1 MYKIM
6 FVDDEEQNLFLMEKI
21 LDWEEIGFRVCGIAL
36 DGEEGIKVYEETEPD
51 VVCVDIRMDEM
62 DGLTLIREL
71 QKKGRKC
78 VFIIVTAYSEFS
90 YAQTAIKLGVK
101 NYLLKPISRKE
112 MIPMMKEIKKELD
125 ENQKKEM
132 QSLFFSQQY
141 KNTVFADTIAEM
153 EKYCFEKKKEP
164 QLEYLDEIIEGR
176 NMRGIELFS
185 EPEDI
190 EDFMPCIEKWP
201 FQYKTVRD
209 DCLYGIILED
219 QLDTIQKAFEDL
231 VKKNMKNKIFMQIN
245 PSFHDKL
252 GFQNAFIDGFQYR
265 RYCFYCKESM
275 IYDIKKIQWNFTG
288 KLTYDKTSLEKAVQ
302 GFIYSGSPK
311 EIMKMIEEFEN
322 QSAEKLVSPDI
333 LTDTWIE
340 ILISIKNQLTKTYQ
354 DRAFMVLRHQN
365 LWALHQIRTQKKLFI
380 KMKNL
385 VEEVG
390 DAVTDII
397 ENKESYSLMG
407 KIVDYMLQHYSDKNF
422 SAGEV
427 AEAVHLSR
435 NYFLKI
441 FKEEQGISFWDY
453 VTNLRMEKAKK
464 LLKTSDMTVYAIS
477 REVGYESQYHFSRK
491 FKNLYN
497 ISPNEYRNL

>member
-164 QLEYLDEIIEGR
+164 QLEYLDEKVLCPRCG
-176 NMRGIELFS
+176 N
-185 EPEDI
+185 
-190 EDFMPCIEKWP
+190 
-201 FQYKTVRD
+201 
-209 DCLYGIILED
+209 
-219 QLDTIQKAFEDL
+219 
-231 VKKNMKNKIFMQIN
+231 
-245 PSFHDKL
+245 
-252 GFQNAFIDGFQYR
+252 
-265 RYCFYCKESM
+265 
-275 IYDIKKIQWNFTG
+275 
-288 KLTYDKTSLEKAVQ
+288 
-302 GFIYSGSPK
+302 
-311 EIMKMIEEFEN
+311 EIVE
-322 QSAEKLVSPDI
+322 
-333 LTDTWIE
+333 
-340 ILISIKNQLTKTYQ
+340 IKNWEF
-354 DRAFMVLRHQN
+354 D
-365 LWALHQIRTQKKLFI
+365 LW
-380 KMKNL
+380 
-385 VEEVG
+385 
-390 DAVTDII
+390 
-397 ENKESYSLMG
+397 
-407 KIVDYMLQHYSDKNF
+407 
-422 SAGEV
+422 
-427 AEAVHLSR
+427 
-435 NYFLKI
+435 
-441 FKEEQGISFWDY
+441 
-453 VTNLRMEKAKK
+453 
-464 LLKTSDMTVYAIS
+464 
-477 REVGYESQYHFSRK
+477 
-491 FKNLYN
+491 
-497 ISPNEYRNL
+497 